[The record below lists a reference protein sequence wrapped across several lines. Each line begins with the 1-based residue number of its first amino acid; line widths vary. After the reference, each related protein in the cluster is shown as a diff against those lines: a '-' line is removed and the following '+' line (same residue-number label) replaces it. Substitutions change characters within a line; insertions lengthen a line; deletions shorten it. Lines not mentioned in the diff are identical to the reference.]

1 MPGPACTFC
10 GKDWVQGCWTAEEA
24 ATCGNLDR
32 QAVANA
38 KALTSAMDKAERVRK
53 QTAADVEKHERAE
66 LARLKR
72 KYERK

>member
-24 ATCGNLDR
+24 LTCGNLDR
-32 QAVANA
+32 NA
-38 KALTSAMDKAERVRK
+38 IRGAKTLAAAMNKAERVRK
-53 QTAADVEKHERAE
+53 QTADDIEKFERRE

-72 KYERK
+72 KYET